1 MNRIMVQAAVVRH
14 LADILQSIEAIYRIV
29 ELGDVCECCER
40 AEACIAEA
48 LVCMGTPQDDDED
61 A

>member
-1 MNRIMVQAAVVRH
+1 VSRIMVQAVVVRH
-14 LADILQSIEAIYRIV
+14 LADILQSLEAIFRVV
-29 ELGDVCECCER
+29 ELGDVGECCER

-61 A
+61 E